1 VAPIQAGLIDVTGA
15 LLFCVAAGVTGTL
28 LYLRLSGLYRV
39 PVRVAGRAAGMA
51 AAGLRGLT
59 A

>member
-1 VAPIQAGLIDVTGA
+1 VV
-15 LLFCVAAGVTGTL
+15 AGVTGTT

-39 PVRVAGRAAGMA
+39 PVRVAGRAAGLA
-51 AAGLRGLT
+51 AAGLRGLS